1 MQNIK
6 NTREVSQ
13 PVWREVVGEGG
24 CSGWRGCRGKGGGG
38 RMRGQRDG
46 LGGLTVVF

>member
-1 MQNIK
+1 MRGMQNIK

-24 CSGWRGCRGKGGGG
+24 CCGWALERLQGDGGGQDEG
-38 RMRGQRDG
+38 SEG
-46 LGGLTVVF
+46 F